1 MTGTAQNRKE
11 LFLRACRF
19 EPVERVPVWI
29 MRQAGR
35 YLPEYQA
42 VRAKHSFLEI
52 CKTPELAARVS
63 LEPFRVLGVDAIIV
77 FSDILIVAE
86 AMGLPLDVPDSG
98 PVLSNPVRDAAAV
111 RRLREFEPDRDTKF
125 VGDAIKTICQE
136 AGPEVPVIGFAAAP
150 WTLACYMI
158 EGRTRGDVSH
168 AKQMLAEQ
176 PQVVRELLERI
187 ARATAAYLQSQIA
200 AGASVVQLFDT
211 WAGELS
217 ESEYDA
223 FELPVTQM
231 LLAAIDHEEVPKIL
245 FAKGSSRHLGSLAKS
260 GADVLSLDGDTDLT
274 KARRVLGNRVG
285 LQGNVAPA
293 VLLGTEEGVRQAAR
307 EAVEKT
313 GGAGHILNLGH
324 GILPNTPV
332 SNAKAF
338 VQAGQAVP
346 LPARRPIGRAD
357 Q

>member
-1 MTGTAQNRKE
+1 
-11 LFLRACRF
+11 
-19 EPVERVPVWI
+19 
-29 MRQAGR
+29 
-35 YLPEYQA
+35 
-42 VRAKHSFLEI
+42 
-52 CKTPELAARVS
+52 
-63 LEPFRVLGVDAIIV
+63 
-77 FSDILIVAE
+77 
-86 AMGLPLDVPDSG
+86 
-98 PVLSNPVRDAAAV
+98 
-111 RRLREFEPDRDTKF
+111 
-125 VGDAIKTICQE
+125 
-136 AGPEVPVIGFAAAP
+136 
-150 WTLACYMI
+150 
-158 EGRTRGDVSH
+158 
-168 AKQMLAEQ
+168 MLAEQ

-223 FELPVTQM
+223 FELPATQM

-260 GADVLSLDGDTDLT
+260 GADVLSVDGDTDLT

-313 GGAGHILNLGH
+313 GGPGHILNLSSPTLTH
-324 GILPNTPV
+324 RPVYTP
-332 SNAKAF
+332 
-338 VQAGQAVP
+338 P
-346 LPARRPIGRAD
+346 
-357 Q
+357 